1 MGGESEWVPGVAMVM
16 VQVGFAGLNIV
27 SKLALDK
34 GMNPFV
40 MVAYRQVIATVFLSP
55 FAFFYERYSLSLSI
69 SLSRIL
75 FIES

>member
-55 FAFFYERYSLSLSI
+55 FAFFYERYSLSLS
-69 SLSRIL
+69 RIL